1 MCNAGIVS
9 VRKRPEMAL
18 AQGGA
23 HMKLK
28 TISIAI
34 ALGAFSLASAAAAP
48 APYKTPR
55 NAFGQPDLQGNWTN
69 ATITPF
75 ERDKKFGDRLALTP
89 AEVKDLEGA
98 NAQLVAD
105 GNKPTDPN
113 AKVTDLP
120 QNCGR
125 GFVGVDCGYNSA
137 WVDPGT
143 KIINLGGVERSSI
156 IVSPTDGRLPAMTK
170 DAAAR
175 MQARIASLRGARASF
190 ENPENRSLGERCILS
205 FGSSAGPPM
214 LPLLYNNNYQIVQ
227 TKDEVVIEVEM
238 VHDLRHIHLS
248 GGHPPGSVKLWMG
261 DSLGHWEGDTL
272 VVETTNMR
280 PEQNFRGASLGSK
293 IMERFTRVG
302 PNQIKYS
309 FTVDDPQ
316 IYTASYTGEVALN
329 STKGPLYEYA
339 CHEGNYALPGILAG
353 ARTEEKEAQAATKSA
368 ARPSGAR

>member
-1 MCNAGIVS
+1 MKLALISTAAVCAAF
-9 VRKRPEMAL
+9 AL
-18 AQGGA
+18 APAAYAQ
-23 HMKLK
+23 
-28 TISIAI
+28 T
-34 ALGAFSLASAAAAP
+34 SAYHAP
-48 APYKTPR
+48 RTA
-55 NAFGQPDLQGNWTN
+55 NGQPDLQGNWTN

-75 ERDKKFGDRLALTP
+75 ERDAKYGDRLALSDK
-89 AEVKDLEGA
+89 EVKDLEGS

-143 KIINLGGVERSSI
+143 KIIDMGGVKRDSI
-156 IVSPTDGRLPAMTK
+156 LVSPANGRLPKMTSE
-170 DAAAR
+170 AAAK
-175 MQARIASLRGARASF
+175 MQTRFAGARRASF
-190 ENPENRSLGERCILS
+190 DNPENRSLGERCILS

-227 TKDEVVIEVEM
+227 TKDEVAIEVEM
-238 VHDLRHIHLS
+238 VHDLRHIRLTGS
-248 GGHPPGSVKLWMG
+248 HPPAEVKLWMG
-261 DSLGHWEGDTL
+261 DSIGHWEGDTL

-280 PEQNFRGASLGSK
+280 PEQNFRGASAGSK
-293 IMERFTRVG
+293 IVERFTRVG

-316 IYTASYTGEVALN
+316 VYTAPYTGEVSLN
-329 STKGPLYEYA
+329 ATKGPLYEYA

-353 ARTEEKEAQAATKSA
+353 ARTEEKEAQAAKPAGTGGKE
-368 ARPSGAR
+368 